1 MAHDTSPQ
9 GSQDDVQT
17 PLGAASSDVEKPRQE
32 TGDGTDR
39 ALAEVGETAG
49 EAETELG
56 RLQKVVAA
64 QDQTIGSLEEQI
76 LRLRADYE
84 NASRRHANMMEAE
97 KFRAR
102 EGIVKGV
109 LPLVD
114 NLERAA
120 AAAVSTDNVQALVE
134 GIRLIIRQMTE
145 LLSREGVTEI
155 DASGLLDPNVHE
167 VVFTE
172 ERDDVPDQQIL
183 ETLQKGY
190 RLGQSVLRASL
201 VKVASNPGK
210 A

>member
-1 MAHDTSPQ
+1 MAKDRPPHGSEEKEQTPSVATSSEVESARQ
-9 GSQDDVQT
+9 GSGE
-17 PLGAASSDVEKPRQE
+17 GA
-32 TGDGTDR
+32 GR
-39 ALAEVGETAG
+39 ALAEVGEADD
-49 EAETELG
+49 ELE
-56 RLQKVVAA
+56 RLRKGVAA
-64 QDQTIGSLEEQI
+64 QEQTIGSLEEQI

-84 NASRRHANMMEAE
+84 NASRRHVNMMEAE

-114 NLERAA
+114 NLERAVA
-120 AAAVSTDNVQALVE
+120 AAEKTGNIQALAE
-134 GIRLIIRQMTE
+134 GIRLIIRQMSE

-155 DASGLLDPNVHE
+155 PADGLLDPNLHE

-190 RLGQSVLRASL
+190 RLGQNVLRASL
-201 VKVASNPGK
+201 VKVASNPGN

>member
-1 MAHDTSPQ
+1 MAKDRPPQ
-9 GSQDDVQT
+9 GSEEKEQT
-17 PLGAASSDVEKPRQE
+17 SSVATSSEVEPSLQGSGEGA
-32 TGDGTDR
+32 GR
-39 ALAEVGETAG
+39 ALAEVGE
-49 EAETELG
+49 AEDELE
-56 RLQKVVAA
+56 RLRKGVAA
-64 QDQTIGSLEEQI
+64 QEQTIGSLEEQI

-84 NASRRHANMMEAE
+84 NASRRHLNMMEAE

-114 NLERAA
+114 NLERAVA
-120 AAAVSTDNVQALVE
+120 AAEKTGNVQALAE
-134 GIRLIIRQMTE
+134 GIRLIIRQMSE
-145 LLSREGVTEI
+145 LLTREGVTEI
-155 DASGLLDPNVHE
+155 PSDGLLDPSLHE

-172 ERDDVPDQQIL
+172 ERDDVPDQHIL

-190 RLGQSVLRASL
+190 RLGQNVLRASL

>member
-1 MAHDTSPQ
+1 MAKDRPPQ
-9 GSQDDVQT
+9 GSEGKEQT
-17 PLGAASSDVEKPRQE
+17 SSVATSSEVESSRH
-32 TGDGTDR
+32 DGLEGEGR
-39 ALAEVGETAG
+39 ALAEVGE
-49 EAETELG
+49 AEDELE
-56 RLQKVVAA
+56 RLRKRVAT
-64 QDQTIGSLEEQI
+64 QEQTIGSLEEQI

-114 NLERAA
+114 NLERAVSA
-120 AAAVSTDNVQALVE
+120 AEKTGNVQALAE
-134 GIRLIIRQMTE
+134 GIRLIIRQMSE

-155 DASGLLDPNVHE
+155 ASDGQLDPSLHE
-167 VVFTE
+167 VVLTE
-172 ERDDVPDQQIL
+172 ARDDVPDQQII

-190 RLGQSVLRASL
+190 RLGQNVLRASL

-210 A
+210 C

>member
-1 MAHDTSPQ
+1 MAQDRPSQ
-9 GSQDDVQT
+9 GSEEKQQT
-17 PLGAASSDVEKPRQE
+17 PSVATSSDVEKPRQE
-32 TGDGTDR
+32 SAEDSSK
-39 ALAEVGETAG
+39 ALAEVGE
-49 EAETELG
+49 AESEQN
-56 RLQKVVAA
+56 RLQNVVAA
-64 QDQTIGSLEEQI
+64 QERTIGSLEEQI

-114 NLERAA
+114 NLERAVSA
-120 AAAVSTDNVQALVE
+120 AESTGNIQALAE
-134 GIRLIIRQMTE
+134 GIRLIIRQMND

-155 DASGLLDPNVHE
+155 DSSGQLDPSLHE

-190 RLGQSVLRASL
+190 RLGQNVLRASL
-201 VKVASNPGK
+201 VKVASNPGN